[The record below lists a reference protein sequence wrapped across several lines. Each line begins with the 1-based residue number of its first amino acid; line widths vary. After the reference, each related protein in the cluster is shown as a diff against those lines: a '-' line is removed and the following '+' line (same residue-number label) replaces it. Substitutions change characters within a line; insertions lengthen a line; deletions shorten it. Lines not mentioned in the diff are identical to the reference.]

1 VNGIPIIN
9 NPPFQILPPVTLA
22 DNYLPQA
29 LSAQG
34 INVGRGDGSAKLVA
48 ANVMP
53 TTWYAAHTPN
63 SNDVTGQD
71 W

>member
-1 VNGIPIIN
+1 
-9 NPPFQILPPVTLA
+9 VTLA

-34 INVGRGDGSAKLVA
+34 INVGMGDGSAKLVA